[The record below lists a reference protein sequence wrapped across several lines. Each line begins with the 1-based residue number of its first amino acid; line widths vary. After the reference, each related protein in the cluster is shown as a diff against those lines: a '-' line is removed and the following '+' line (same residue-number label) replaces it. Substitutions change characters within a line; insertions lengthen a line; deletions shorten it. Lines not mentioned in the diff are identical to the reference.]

1 MSNFLITN
9 FIVFVPLVGSL
20 SIGIFKNKLSE
31 KIVTLIA
38 IFAVFISTILS
49 IWILIQT
56 FFFDYYLNE
65 NLFIWASINDY
76 EFYFGFL
83 VDKLSS
89 LMFFVVTFVS
99 LMVHIYTIG
108 YMNGDKGFK
117 RFFSYLNAFTFAML
131 ILVGSNNLL
140 LLFFGWEAVGLISYL
155 LIGFWFKKQSAIF
168 ANLKAFLINR
178 VGDFGFIIGIGLI
191 FYVFE
196 NFDYLYIFNNL
207 ELLENKNLIG
217 LYGSGFSLTTA
228 ICICLFIGAMGKS
241 AQFPLHSWL
250 PDSMEGPTP
259 ISALI
264 HAATMVTA
272 GIYMVSRLSPIF
284 ELSTFALSFILIIGS
299 VTALFMGL
307 LGLVQNDIK
316 KIIAYSTLSQ
326 LGYMTAALGC
336 SAYSIAIFHL
346 VTHAFFKAL
355 LFLCAGSVIIAMHHE
370 QDIREMGGLRKHMP
384 ITAVTCLLGTISL
397 IGLPFTSGFF
407 SKESIIHALHSSTI
421 FGADISY
428 LFLNIGLFVTVM
440 YSMRLYLYVFEG
452 DLKNSKYGLKPK
464 ECPLVITLPLLI
476 LTVPSILIGIFLFE
490 LFITSDSLRESL
502 VLLNSEIISTF
513 SNYWFEYAIHSFITI
528 QFWIIFLSIIFA
540 FILFGKNKI
549 LLNHIKTTF
558 SPFLNLFEKNYFF
571 DNFFISFLAIKS
583 TNKFGKLLNENIDVS
598 FIDNF
603 FVNGTANLI
612 SKFSNIVRQIQ
623 SGYIY
628 QYALFMLVGLFAF
641 ILYRVF

>member
-9 FIVFVPLVGSL
+9 LLVFIPLVGSL

-31 KIVTLIA
+31 KFVTFLA
-38 IFAVFISTILS
+38 IFSVFISTVLS
-49 IWILIQT
+49 VWMVIQT
-56 FFFDYYLNE
+56 FFFDYYLNA
-65 NLFIWASINDY
+65 NLFVWASINDY

-108 YMNGDKGFK
+108 YMHGDKGFK

-155 LIGFWFKKQSAIF
+155 LIGFWFKKQSATF

-191 FYVFE
+191 FYLFE
-196 NFDYLYIFNNL
+196 NFDYFYIFNNL
-207 ELLENKNLIG
+207 ELLENKNITGPYG
-217 LYGSGFSLTTA
+217 LSFSLTTA

-299 VTALFMGL
+299 ITALFMGF

-355 LFLCAGSVIIAMHHE
+355 LFLCAGSVIIAMHHV
-370 QDIREMGGLRKHMP
+370 QDIREMGGLRKYMP
-384 ITAVTCLLGTISL
+384 ITAITCLLGTASL

-407 SKESIIHALHSSTI
+407 SKESIIHVLHTSTI
-421 FGADISY
+421 FGADVSY

-452 DLKNSKYGLKPK
+452 DFKNSNSHIKPK
-464 ECPLVITLPLLI
+464 ECPVVITLPLLI
-476 LTVPSILIGIFLFE
+476 LTVPSIFIGMFLFE
-490 LFITSDSLRESL
+490 LFVTTDFLRESL
-502 VLLNSEIISTF
+502 VLLNSDIISTF

-528 QFWIIFLSIIFA
+528 QFWIIFLSIIFS

-558 SPFLNLFEKNYFF
+558 SPLLNLFEKNYFF

-583 TNKFGKLLNENIDVS
+583 TNKFGKLLNENIDIS

-603 FVNGTANLI
+603 FVNGTAKLI
-612 SKFSNIVRQIQ
+612 SKVSNVVRQIQ

-641 ILYRVF
+641 IFFRVF